1 MPFDP
6 NIRNFR
12 EVPLSEEKKGLVTV
26 EIAEGIATVTL
37 NRLEAHNALSVEMLE
52 QFIDALYALK
62 FDPETRVIVV
72 TGAGEKAFCA
82 GADLIQRGQMDM
94 PQTRQHINLIRT
106 AVNELEAMPQPT
118 IAAVNGVAF
127 GGGTELTLAA
137 DLRVASVNAKFG
149 LTETALAIIPGAG
162 GTQRLPRL
170 IGVAKAKELILTA
183 RRIGAE
189 EAEQIGLVNC
199 VTAAEDLLAKA
210 YELAREITKNGPMAV
225 RQAKL
230 AINKGVEVDLAT
242 GLSIEQNAYE
252 VILPSQDRLEGLK
265 AFKEKRPPVY
275 KGE

>member
-12 EVPLSEEKKGLVTV
+12 EVPLAEEKKGLVTV
-26 EIAEGIATVTL
+26 ELAEGIATVTL

-52 QFIDALYALK
+52 QFIDALYSLK
-62 FDPETRVIVV
+62 FDPEARVIVV
-72 TGAGEKAFCA
+72 TGVGEKAFCA

-106 AVNELEAMPQPT
+106 AVNELEAMPQPV

-137 DLRVASVNAKFG
+137 DLRVASINAKFG

-189 EAEQIGLVNC
+189 EAEQIGLVNY
-199 VTAAEDLLAKA
+199 VTSAGDLLPKA

>member
-6 NIRNFR
+6 KIRNFR
-12 EVPLSEEKKGLVTV
+12 ETPLADDRRGLVKV
-26 EIAEGIATVTL
+26 ESADGIATVTF
-37 NRLEAHNALSVEMLE
+37 NRPAAANALSVEMLE

-62 FDPETRVIVV
+62 FDPEVRVVV
-72 TGAGEKAFCA
+72 LTAAGEKAFCA

-106 AVNELEAMPQPT
+106 AVNELEALPQPV

-137 DLRVASVNAKFG
+137 DIRVTAETAKFG
-149 LTETALAIIPGAG
+149 LTETALAIVPGAG

-170 IGVAKAKELILTA
+170 IGIAKAKELILTA
-183 RRIGAE
+183 RRIDAT
-189 EAEQIGLVNC
+189 EAERIGLVNY
-199 VTAAEDLLAKA
+199 VVPQSELLPKA
-210 YELAREITKNGPMAV
+210 YELAREITKNGPIAV

-252 VILPSQDRLEGLK
+252 VLLPSHDRLEALA
-265 AFKEKRPPVY
+265 AFKEKRPPVFR
-275 KGE
+275 GE

>member
-6 NIRNFR
+6 KIQNFR
-12 EVPLSEEKKGLVTV
+12 DTPLSEERKGLVVTTI
-26 EIAEGIATVTL
+26 EDGIATVTL
-37 NRLEAHNALSVEMLE
+37 NRVEAHNALSVEMLE
-52 QFIDALYALK
+52 QFIDTLYALK
-62 FDPETRVIVV
+62 FDPNVRVVVV
-72 TGAGEKAFCA
+72 TGAGEKSFCA

-106 AVNELEAMPQPT
+106 AVNELDLMPQPV

-127 GGGTELTLAA
+127 GGGMELALPA
-137 DLRVASVNAKFG
+137 DIRIATPNAKFG
-149 LTETALAIIPGAG
+149 LTEVALAIIPGAG

-170 IGVAKAKELILTA
+170 IGLAKAKELILTA
-183 RRIGAE
+183 RRIEAT
-189 EAEQIGLVNC
+189 EAERIGLVNY
-199 VTAAEDLLAKA
+199 VVPHEELLNKA

-252 VILPSQDRLEGLK
+252 VILPSQDRVEGLR

>member
-12 EVPLSEEKKGLVTV
+12 ETNLSEDRRGLVKVHV
-26 EIAEGIATVTL
+26 ESGIATVTL
-37 NRLEAHNALSVEMLE
+37 NRIQAHNALSVEMLE
-52 QFIDALYALK
+52 QFLECLYSLK
-62 FDPETRVIVV
+62 FDGDVRVLVV
-72 TGAGEKAFCA
+72 TGAGEKSFCA

-94 PQTRQHINLIRT
+94 AQTRQHIHLIRS
-106 AVNELEAMPQPT
+106 AVNELEAMPQPV

-137 DLRVASVNAKFG
+137 DIRIAADHAKFG

-183 RRIGAE
+183 RRIDAA
-189 EAEQIGLVNC
+189 EAERIGLVSH
-199 VTAAEDLLAKA
+199 VVPQADLLAKA
-210 YELAREITKNGPMAV
+210 YELAGEITKNGPLAV

-242 GLSIEQNAYE
+242 GLAIEQNAYE
-252 VILPSQDRLEGLK
+252 VIMPSQDRLEGLR
-265 AFKEKRPPVY
+265 AFKEKRPPAY
-275 KGE
+275 RGE

>member
-6 NIRNFR
+6 SIRNFR
-12 EVPLSEEKKGLVTV
+12 ETPLQDDRQGLVKV
-26 EIAEGIATVTL
+26 ELTEGVATVTF
-37 NRLEAHNALSVEMLE
+37 NRPDAANALSVEMLE

-62 FDPETRVIVV
+62 FDPECRVIIL
-72 TGAGEKAFCA
+72 TAAGEKAFCA
-82 GADLIQRGQMDM
+82 GADLIQRGQMDL

-106 AVNELEAMPQPT
+106 AVNELDAMPQPV

-137 DLRVASVNAKFG
+137 DIRVAAENAKFG

-183 RRIGAE
+183 RRIDAT
-189 EAEQIGLVNC
+189 EAERIGLVNY
-199 VTAAEDLLAKA
+199 VVPAGDLLTKA
-210 YELAREITKNGPMAV
+210 QDIAREITKNGPLAI
-225 RQAKL
+225 RQAKA
-230 AINKGVEVDLAT
+230 AINKGIEVDLAT
-242 GLSIEQNAYE
+242 GLYIEQNAYE
-252 VILPSQDRLEGLK
+252 VILPSKDRLEGLK
-265 AFKEKRPPVY
+265 AFKEKRAPEY

>member
-12 EVPLSEEKKGLVTV
+12 ETELQEERKGLVQT
-26 EIAEGIATVTL
+26 EISAGVATVTL
-37 NRLEAHNALSVEMLE
+37 NRPAAANAFSVEMLE
-52 QFIDALYALK
+52 QFLDALYDLK
-62 FDPETRVIVV
+62 FNPEVRVLII
-72 TGAGEKAFCA
+72 TAAGEKAFCA
-82 GADLIQRGQMDM
+82 GADLIQRGQMDLA
-94 PQTRQHINLIRT
+94 QTRQHINLIRS
-106 AVNELEAMPQPT
+106 AVNELEAMPQPV
-118 IAAVNGVAF
+118 IAAINGVAF
-127 GGGTELTLAA
+127 GGGTELILAA
-137 DLRVASVNAKFG
+137 DIRVASTKAQFG

-183 RRIGAE
+183 RRISAE
-189 EAEQIGLVNC
+189 EAEQIGLVNA
-199 VTAAEDLLAKA
+199 VVPPAELLQKA
-210 YELAREITKNGPMAV
+210 QEFALLITKNGPLAV

-230 AINKGVEVDLAT
+230 AINKGIEVDLAT

-252 VILPSQDRLEGLK
+252 VIMPTQDRLEGLK